1 MAKKTYSKA
10 KIKNKE
16 GELPTDFIAVKDETG
31 EKYHAKTVE
40 AESKTKL
47 QDDPGDGEAI
57 TLRFFDFAANPEAFK
72 ERMPTA
78 QELFQSHLKQIE
90 IELWKDQWQPV
101 IEVEPRLL
109 FAKDKSH
116 YRIVIAAKP
125 SKGSFLSYQEKPK
138 TLAEL
143 AHGNTTENS

>member
-1 MAKKTYSKA
+1 MAKKA
-10 KIKNKE
+10 KKVEGTIKNDE
-16 GELPTDFIAVKDETG
+16 NELPVDFTAVKDDTG

-40 AESKTKL
+40 AQSTTKL
-47 QDDPGDGEAI
+47 EDDKGEGQTL
-57 TLRFFDFAANPEAFK
+57 TLRFFDFAANPLVFK

-90 IELWKDQWQPV
+90 IELWKDQWEPV
-101 IEVEPRLL
+101 TTVEPRIM

-125 SKGSFLSYQEKPK
+125 VKGSFLSYKDVPH
-138 TLAEL
+138 TLSQYAN
-143 AHGNTTENS
+143 AIKK